1 MIRICVQHN
10 CDLLILFLLMV
21 QMSPSSTSPASV
33 LIELLCHWPLV
44 GSIAGGE
51 VCFVTLKT
59 NWPKKSFV
67 AFSDF
72 HNSIEFQINS
82 IDAPPVRYNP
92 QGQGLQ
98 APYTPQV
105 PLTPAPA
112 ARAHI
117 L

>member
-1 MIRICVQHN
+1 MIVICLYQ
-10 CDLLILFLLMV
+10 CLV
-21 QMSPSSTSPASV
+21 QMSPSSYSTSPASV
-33 LIELLCHWPLV
+33 LIELLYRWPLVV

-98 APYTPQV
+98 APYTPHQV

>member
-1 MIRICVQHN
+1 MNFC
-10 CDLLILFLLMV
+10 
-21 QMSPSSTSPASV
+21 A
-33 LIELLCHWPLV
+33 V
-44 GSIAGGE
+44 GAWGTAGGGK
-51 VCFVTLKT
+51 VCFVTLKA

-72 HNSIEFQINS
+72 HNSIEFEINS
-82 IDAPPVRYNP
+82 IEAPPVHCNP

-105 PLTPAPA
+105 PPTPAPA